1 MAGTLVFIPAWNEE
15 SSLPGVLAEAHAS
28 LPDVDLLVIDD
39 GSTDGTAAAARA
51 GGADVVSFGENRG
64 LREGIAEG
72 YRQALVRGYE
82 YCGRL
87 DADGQH
93 PAAELARMLE
103 LVQSD
108 ACDVAIGS
116 RFLPDSGQDGE
127 RYKPAPERVI
137 GTSLLRLLMR
147 LRLGQPISDGT
158 SGLYAV
164 NQSALAL
171 LADAYVCEAPE
182 VEALVRIT
190 DAKLRLIEVPVHMRQ
205 REHGESSFRGRRAV
219 ELVVTIGLTL
229 FAGEL
234 LRRRHQRRQRTGLAR
249 PAAVARLIATEPST
263 SNAVAASCRRRPTW
277 RAGANGHSSGVGA
290 ARSPASWRRCDAS
303 PPNAAHPCSG
313 PAAAAT
319 SAPAPSAVSRL
330 WVRGRVASD
339 VVAPMRSDRAATA
352 WSTSITSAA
361 TTAVTRT
368 RSPARG
374 TSGAATAAAIAACCS
389 GSL

>member
-1 MAGTLVFIPAWNEE
+1 VADTVVFIPAWNEE
-15 SSLPGVLAEAHAS
+15 RSLPGVLADARSS
-28 LPDVDLLVIDD
+28 LPDIDVLVIDD

-51 GGADVVSFGENRG
+51 GGADVVSFEHNRG

-93 PAAELARMLE
+93 PAGELSRMLE
-103 LVQSD
+103 LVRAD
-108 ACDVAIGS
+108 ECDVAVGS
-116 RFLPDSGQDGE
+116 RFLPGSGQDGE
-127 RYKPAPERVI
+127 RYKPPPERVF

-164 NQSALAL
+164 NRTALAL
-171 LADAYVCEAPE
+171 LADDYVCEAPE

-229 FAGEL
+229 FAGSF
-234 LRRRHQRRQRTGLAR
+234 LRRRHQRRQRKG
-249 PAAVARLIATEPST
+249 VAKLLP
-263 SNAVAASCRRRPTW
+263 RR
-277 RAGANGHSSGVGA
+277 G
-290 ARSPASWRRCDAS
+290 
-303 PPNAAHPCSG
+303 
-313 PAAAAT
+313 
-319 SAPAPSAVSRL
+319 
-330 WVRGRVASD
+330 
-339 VVAPMRSDRAATA
+339 
-352 WSTSITSAA
+352 
-361 TTAVTRT
+361 
-368 RSPARG
+368 
-374 TSGAATAAAIAACCS
+374 
-389 GSL
+389 